1 LIELQ
6 AHAILFQTACSH
18 PCEYQS
24 ITLFPESAM
33 NLYAKPYSEACEQ
46 NKEPILK
53 VLREVFSEP
62 GLILEIGA
70 GTGQH
75 AVYFARELPHLDW
88 QPTDQ
93 ADYLPGIEMWVAE
106 AGLPNLRP
114 PLALD
119 TCHEPWPVI
128 QAAGVFS
135 ANTTHIM
142 NWPAVEGLFRGVGRV
157 LQSGG
162 AFCLYGPFNYGGR
175 YTSPGNAQF
184 DALLKDRDP
193 ASGIRDFDDLDRL
206 AQDNALRLLR
216 DDSMPVNNRTLI
228 WVRN

>member
-1 LIELQ
+1 
-6 AHAILFQTACSH
+6 
-18 PCEYQS
+18 
-24 ITLFPESAM
+24 M
-33 NLYAKPYSEACEQ
+33 NFHAKPYSEACEQ

-75 AVYFARELPHLDW
+75 AVHFACELPHLDW

-93 ADYLPGIEMWVAE
+93 ADYLPGILMWVVE
-106 AGLPNLRP
+106 AGLPNLRS
-114 PLALD
+114 PLPLD
-119 TCHEPWPVI
+119 TCCEPWPVTH
-128 QAAGVFS
+128 AAGVFS

-157 LQSGG
+157 LQPGG

-175 YTSPGNAQF
+175 YTSASNAEF
-184 DALLKDRDP
+184 DAFLKDRDP
-193 ASGIRDFDDLDRL
+193 ASGIRDFEDLDRL
-206 AQDNALRLLR
+206 AQENGLRFLR
-216 DDSMPVNNRTLI
+216 DYSMPVNNRTLV
-228 WVRN
+228 WVALV

>member
-1 LIELQ
+1 
-6 AHAILFQTACSH
+6 
-18 PCEYQS
+18 
-24 ITLFPESAM
+24 M

-53 VLREVFSEP
+53 VLRDVFSEP
-62 GLILEIGA
+62 GLMLEIGA

-75 AVYFARELPHLDW
+75 AVHFARALPHLDW

-93 ADYLPGIEMWVAE
+93 ADHLPGIGLWVAE

-119 TCHEPWPVI
+119 TRQESWPVT

-142 NWPAVEGLFRGVGRV
+142 HWLAVAGLFRGVGRV
-157 LQSGG
+157 LQPGG
-162 AFCLYGPFNYGGR
+162 AFCLYGPFNEGGR
-175 YTSPGNAQF
+175 YTSASNAAF
-184 DALLKDRDP
+184 DAFLKDRDP
-193 ASGIRDFDDLDRL
+193 ASGLRDVADLDRL
-206 AQDNALRLLR
+206 ARAHGLRLLR
-216 DDSMPVNNRTLI
+216 DEPMPVHNRTRVWI
-228 WVRN
+228 RTGSV